1 MAGMSSA
8 YSALHRAMP
17 PATNDEP
24 YRIET
29 GTSMRKAKAATT
41 EPAWFVSS
49 VEKAFQILRAFEAHE
64 RSLSLIEI
72 AELTGLDKSS
82 VQRFTYTLAAL
93 GYLHKDAKARR
104 YTISPKVM
112 SLGMIYLRTD
122 PIVTRARHLLYELN
136 KVLDATVNMT
146 VLDDTEVI
154 YVVRYPGR
162 RVVTVDVVLG
172 MRRPAFCTASG
183 RAILSTMTDEAAMAI
198 LDRSRLV
205 AYTAHT
211 RTTPEAIMEELR
223 RARVQGFAL
232 TEQETSIGDISIAA
246 PVRKADGSSTAA
258 INLSVSTA
266 DWKGADVALKLG
278 PIVVDAARAV
288 SGSSEV
294 RPLQMA

>member
-1 MAGMSSA
+1 MQKV
-8 YSALHRAMP
+8 P
-17 PATNDEP
+17 PAA
-24 YRIET
+24 
-29 GTSMRKAKAATT
+29 TSATT

-72 AELTGLDKSS
+72 AELTGLDKSA

-93 GYLHKDAKARR
+93 GYLHKDARARR

-122 PIVTRARHLLYELN
+122 PIVARARHHLYELN

-146 VLDDTEVI
+146 VLDDTDVI

-183 RAILSTMTDEAAMAI
+183 RAILSTMEDEAALAI
-198 LDRSRLV
+198 LGRSRLV
-205 AYTAHT
+205 AYTRHT
-211 RTTPEAIMEELR
+211 RTTPKAVMEEVR
-223 RARVQGFAL
+223 RARAQGFAL

-246 PVRKADGSSTAA
+246 PVLRPDGSSTAA

-278 PIVVDAARAV
+278 PIVVEAARAV
-288 SGSSEV
+288 SGSSDV
-294 RPLQMA
+294 RPLQVG